1 MVYKFE
7 SHRLGYKSQIK
18 IKQKLGLTPKMKLTG
33 QFIIKRYSSARKF
46 TQVQIKS
53 NKLTQEHFKNPC
65 LLSSQL
71 I

>member
-1 MVYKFE
+1 MEHKCE

-18 IKQKLGLTPKMKLTG
+18 IKQKLTG
-33 QFIIKRYSSARKF
+33 QLIIKRYSSARKF
-46 TQVQIKS
+46 TQVQIQS